1 MFEINKNIFGN
12 HGFKIPLSND
22 DNHGSSIYYAQH
34 SSFLRKL
41 NELRADNYTIVVATK
56 EELDYLEP
64 ISDKEIL
71 TISDIKGLER
81 EIIIM
86 YNVLTNHYS
95 KLPDIVNTK
104 NADSNSLKRYY
115 FNLFYVGITRA
126 QNHIVVIEEKDI
138 PDFKEFFERNFEKLD
153 ENVDVSELP
162 FELTVLGDDEY
173 ISRITEALH
182 IRKFDIVTKYI
193 DKINDVELRK
203 IQETRYNIFKNLIEA
218 NYINSIDSCL
228 NNNLIDDAIFIA
240 RKMNNFDLEEVLKSV
255 NYNGKIDYE
264 VCYKVLFNTES
275 VEVKKLCRDILEKS
289 REDLISKCN
298 DTLQRLEELQWNK

>member
-1 MFEINKNIFGN
+1 MRQDICTIPISEVFEVNDGCPICRMRETVEKHLIYYIMGAAMMEPDVRIETNRLGFCERHFDMMLANRGRLQLALVLESHIAEINKNIFGN

-34 SSFLRKL
+34 SSFLKKL

-56 EELDYLEP
+56 EELNSLETT
-64 ISDKEIL
+64 SDKEIL

-138 PDFKEFFERNFEKLD
+138 PDFKEFFEGNFEKLD

-173 ISRITEALH
+173 IYRITEALH

-193 DKINDVELRK
+193 DKINDVE
-203 IQETRYNIFKNLIEA
+203 
-218 NYINSIDSCL
+218 
-228 NNNLIDDAIFIA
+228 
-240 RKMNNFDLEEVLKSV
+240 
-255 NYNGKIDYE
+255 
-264 VCYKVLFNTES
+264 
-275 VEVKKLCRDILEKS
+275 
-289 REDLISKCN
+289 
-298 DTLQRLEELQWNK
+298 

>member
-1 MFEINKNIFGN
+1 M
-12 HGFKIPLSND
+12 
-22 DNHGSSIYYAQH
+22 
-34 SSFLRKL
+34 
-41 NELRADNYTIVVATK
+41 
-56 EELDYLEP
+56 
-64 ISDKEIL
+64 
-71 TISDIKGLER
+71 
-81 EIIIM
+81 
-86 YNVLTNHYS
+86 
-95 KLPDIVNTK
+95 
-104 NADSNSLKRYY
+104 
-115 FNLFYVGITRA
+115 FYVGITRA